1 MIFGEFLIDSVLA
14 SVAFDSGASH
24 SFISSHF
31 VEKNDIPTIA
41 LKRPLMTRSPGGQI
55 PCHLGVISI
64 PINLSGVVFLT
75 DLVVLD
81 SKGIDVILGMDWLTK
96 HQGNIA
102 CAERVVTV
110 TNHQGITIRC
120 KILWRNRPNYSS
132 LSA

>member
-1 MIFGEFLIDSVLA
+1 
-14 SVAFDSGASH
+14 
-24 SFISSHF
+24 
-31 VEKNDIPTIA
+31 
-41 LKRPLMTRSPGGQI
+41 MTRSPRGQI

-64 PINLSGVVFLT
+64 PINLSRVVFLT

-120 KILWRNRPNYSS
+120 KIYPRMLNYMVYNLLIESMEDVPIVQ
-132 LSA
+132 